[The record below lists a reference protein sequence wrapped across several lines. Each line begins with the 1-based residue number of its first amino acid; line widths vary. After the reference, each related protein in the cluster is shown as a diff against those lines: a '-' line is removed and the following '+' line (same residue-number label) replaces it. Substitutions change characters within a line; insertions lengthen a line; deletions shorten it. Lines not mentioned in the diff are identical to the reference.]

1 MGDEY
6 CGIFTRK
13 PSTPRV
19 KCGESCDSAAVEG
32 FSNAS
37 DVMATFTFLGGGD
50 TDEDNYKHPPAGL
63 PSVNDDVIAV
73 NDGFV
78 GGAGTKTVGTWDGD
92 NHAHKVASDH
102 DSDRDG
108 FAFANLAGP
117 RKAQDVDFLDNH
129 DQGAFHLAA
138 HSEAPHFGQV
148 HFDWVEWTSHP
159 RSDFFH
165 LS

>member
-1 MGDEY
+1 M
-6 CGIFTRK
+6 T
-13 PSTPRV
+13 
-19 KCGESCDSAAVEG
+19 
-32 FSNAS
+32 
-37 DVMATFTFLGGGD
+37 TFTGTSGVDTADVGGPSVTGFTTGVGTDLTDANDDTFDCQGGADDDGLGG
-50 TDEDNYKHPPAGL
+50 
-63 PSVNDDVIAV
+63 
-73 NDGFV
+73 
-78 GGAGTKTVGTWDGD
+78 TKVVLKATPLAKEQ
-92 NHAHKVASDH
+92 AHKVASDH

-159 RSDFFH
+159 RSDFF
-165 LS
+165 ST